1 MQLEWDAADLA
12 ILEDFRVFLDEHTPP
27 EANQADRASGSDM
40 LPDWARR
47 WQATL
52 FDNGWMVP
60 SYGPELG
67 GRDATLTQTALL
79 VEELAVRGVPRS
91 LHFPGY
97 GIAAPSLLQFGTE
110 KQRALAPAAIRGDT
124 VWCIGMSEPDAGS
137 DLASLRTRCE
147 VQPDHF
153 VLTGQKIWTSYA
165 PVADMCVCYA
175 RTDPDVARHGGI
187 SALLVDMGT
196 PGIEVRPLQNLG
208 GMTEFAE
215 VFFDAVEVP
224 REALLGEL
232 NGGWAVIQGAL
243 GHERST
249 MWLEAV
255 ARLERVVTDLADL
268 ATAGTPTVDPVV
280 RRRLGT
286 AAERVA
292 TLRALG
298 FSSLTGDPSQQL
310 YLKMA
315 TSELYTSLL
324 ELGTDI
330 VGPFGSVPDDMGGAG
345 GGRDWIFDYLRAF
358 AGTIAGGTSEIQREI
373 VARHALGLPKSRGGS

>member
-1 MQLEWDAADLA
+1 
-12 ILEDFRVFLDEHTPP
+12 
-27 EANQADRASGSDM
+27 
-40 LPDWARR
+40 
-47 WQATL
+47 
-52 FDNGWMVP
+52 
-60 SYGPELG
+60 
-67 GRDATLTQTALL
+67 
-79 VEELAVRGVPRS
+79 
-91 LHFPGY
+91 
-97 GIAAPSLLQFGTE
+97 
-110 KQRALAPAAIRGDT
+110 
-124 VWCIGMSEPDAGS
+124 
-137 DLASLRTRCE
+137 
-147 VQPDHF
+147 
-153 VLTGQKIWTSYA
+153 
-165 PVADMCVCYA
+165 
-175 RTDPDVARHGGI
+175 
-187 SALLVDMGT
+187 
-196 PGIEVRPLQNLG
+196 
-208 GMTEFAE
+208 
-215 VFFDAVEVP
+215 
-224 REALLGEL
+224 
-232 NGGWAVIQGAL
+232 
-243 GHERST
+243 